1 MRRQTEWPPIETSQ
15 MRKPL
20 IVCVCPVDFNPN
32 AQGERLQT
40 QLVYEV
46 SNDPASR
53 HQQNDQWNAEE
64 MCGDARQA
72 SLTTSHATLQSIM
85 LSEFHIEHASSAG
98 TANPPRKANLGT
110 Q

>member
-40 QLVYEV
+40 QLVYE
-46 SNDPASR
+46 ALT
-53 HQQNDQWNAEE
+53 QQVDTNRMINE
-64 MCGDARQA
+64 MLKRCVG
-72 SLTTSHATLQSIM
+72 M
-85 LSEFHIEHASSAG
+85 LDRPH
-98 TANPPRKANLGT
+98 
-110 Q
+110 